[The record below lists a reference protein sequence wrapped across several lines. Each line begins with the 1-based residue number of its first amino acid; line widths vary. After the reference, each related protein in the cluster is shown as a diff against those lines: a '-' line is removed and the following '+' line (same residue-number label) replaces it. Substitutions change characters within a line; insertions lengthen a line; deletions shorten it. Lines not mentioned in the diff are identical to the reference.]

1 MHELAVENAGALGVR
16 GQQPYHKRD
25 LELKVEGEPV
35 GRTEVRSE
43 HAREE
48 THTGFSSADPGQ
60 LPPFPWSEATWFLGG
75 ADVWEG
81 WRQCVCVC
89 GGRLN

>member
-16 GQQPYHKRD
+16 RQQPDHKRN

-43 HAREE
+43 QEE
-48 THTGFSSADPGQ
+48 EGRH
-60 LPPFPWSEATWFLGG
+60 WS
-75 ADVWEG
+75 
-81 WRQCVCVC
+81 
-89 GGRLN
+89 